1 MNQNEVSQK
10 DMIGTSKGHIDTSL
24 SDINTT
30 LVQNTLKNTGE
41 FFYSHK
47 DNQTFFAFGKK
58 AEKIITAIYM
68 VTDFFEDNEP
78 LKTRIRGLGVSLVS
92 DLFSCM
98 ALSHHDRVRMLAQSI
113 THSETLISLVTMME
127 SLRFISAMNAHILI
141 EEITKL
147 QGTLETELQNLHA
160 VSGGTSNHAHGRHT
174 SVHND
179 AVQLS
184 TQLFDMPLFDTLR
197 TTQQQD
203 ISIGHDKGH
212 AYTMSDKVG
221 NSVRYESLKSD
232 IASSVKDT
240 QSESKIPTES
250 EAIENKDVK
259 QKQKDFTQI
268 QKDNQNIRIR
278 QVLAIFD
285 KGHEYS
291 IKDITDRFPH
301 VSVKTI
307 QRDLLSLVADG
318 KITRSGEKR
327 WVKYKL
333 VTSD

>member
-1 MNQNEVSQK
+1 MNQNEISQK
-10 DMIGTSKGHIDTSL
+10 DIAGISKGHTPASL

-30 LVQNTLKNTGE
+30 SVQNTLTNTGE

-47 DNQTFFAFGKK
+47 DNQTFFSFGKK

-113 THSETLISLVTMME
+113 THSETLISLITMME
-127 SLRFISAMNAHILI
+127 SLRFISTMNAHILI

-147 QGTLETELQNLHA
+147 QGTLESELQNLHA
-160 VSGGTSNHAHGRHT
+160 VSGGVSRHARGRHT

-197 TTQQQD
+197 TARKQD
-203 ISIGHDKGH
+203 TSIGHDKGH
-212 AYTMSDKVG
+212 LKDMSDRMGG
-221 NSVRYESLKSD
+221 NVRYQSQKSD
-232 IASSVKDT
+232 MVSSLQDT
-240 QSESKIPTES
+240 ASESKIPTPS
-250 EAIENKDVK
+250 ETIENKDVK
-259 QKQKDFTQI
+259 QKQKDFTQM

-307 QRDLLSLVADG
+307 QRDLLSLVSDG
-318 KITRSGEKR
+318 KINRSGEKR

-333 VTSD
+333 ANA